1 MYLRLRGRDGDST
14 VVILY
19 NRWIHDFTFEVT
31 WDAPSTRPVFES
43 FVSSPAMLSRVA
55 SPFVD
60 IDDALYGYIVELSG
74 SHPGW
79 GRVFDRPET
88 VTLRGRPRNVQQSLY
103 SRGGVLLA
111 VSEPYPARP
120 IELTRWLPGLGLGP
134 NQAALQ
140 TGGPA
145 RGALRALVAAGV
157 ASDTGRFTWSGRTLL
172 HVVDVSPIPDRGT
185 TAAAVRR
192 DYAECT

>member
-14 VVILY
+14 VVISFD
-19 NRWIHDFTFEVT
+19 RWICDYTFEVT
-31 WDAPSTRPVFES
+31 WDAPTTRPVFES
-43 FVSSPAMLSRVA
+43 FVWSPAMLSRVA
-55 SPFVD
+55 APFVD
-60 IDDALYGYIVELSG
+60 IDEALYGYIVERSG

-79 GRVFDRPET
+79 GRVVDRPET
-88 VTLRGRPRNVQQSLY
+88 FTLRGRPRTLQQSCY
-103 SRGGVLLA
+103 ARGGVLLA

-134 NQAALQ
+134 GQAALR

-157 ASDTGRFTWSGRTLL
+157 VIDTGRFTWSGRTLL
-172 HVVDVSPIPDRGT
+172 HVVDIAPIPE
-185 TAAAVRR
+185 TAHS
-192 DYAECT
+192 

>member
-14 VVILY
+14 VVISY

-88 VTLRGRPRNVQQSLY
+88 VTLRGRPRKLQQARY
-103 SRGGVLLA
+103 ARGGVLLA
-111 VSEPYPARP
+111 LSEPFPGRTL
-120 IELTRWLPGLGLGP
+120 ELTRWLPGLGLGP
-134 NQAALQ
+134 NQAAILVGAS
-140 TGGPA
+140 T
-145 RGALRALVAAGV
+145 RGALQALVAAGV
-157 ASDTGRFTWSGRTLL
+157 VTDTGRVTWSGRTLF
-172 HVVDVSPIPDRGT
+172 HVDDVSPLPDRE
-185 TAAAVRR
+185 AAVAVRH
-192 DYAECT
+192 DYAECA